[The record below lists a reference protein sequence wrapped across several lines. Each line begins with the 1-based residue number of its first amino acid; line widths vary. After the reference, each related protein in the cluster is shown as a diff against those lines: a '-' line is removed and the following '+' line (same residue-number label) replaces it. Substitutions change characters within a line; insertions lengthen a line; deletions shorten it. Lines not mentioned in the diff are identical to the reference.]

1 MASRGWENVTPSDLQ
16 RMQREPQG
24 AKPSKYKNVRV
35 EVDGVSFD
43 SKREA
48 GEYLRLK
55 ARLLAGEI
63 SELRRQVV
71 FPLFAPMLASGGSDA
86 RVEVARY
93 IADFTYQDLE
103 GRVHVVDAKGK
114 RTALYALKAKWLN
127 LQNGIAIEE
136 V

>member
-1 MASRGWENVTPSDLQ
+1 MHRDPVGP
-16 RMQREPQG
+16 P
-24 AKPSKYKNVRV
+24 AKSKYKNVRV
-35 EVDGVSFD
+35 EVDGHSFD

-55 ARLLAGEI
+55 ARLLTGEI

-71 FPLFAPMLASGGSDA
+71 FPLYAPMLAAGANDA

-93 IADFTYQDLE
+93 IADFTYQDSD

-114 RTALYALKAKWLN
+114 RTPMYALKAKWLN
-127 LQNGIAIEE
+127 LQNGIVIEE